1 MIDVRGSLGSWL
13 LPSRPG
19 DRLSRRL
26 ATSIALRH
34 GVWTRAV
41 NTEPVRT
48 EKRYRSFSIVIT
60 HVVKEELIVARHD
73 GVWLEILESENG
85 RR

>member
-34 GVWTRAV
+34 VVWTRAV
-41 NTEPVRT
+41 ETEPVSTRD
-48 EKRYRSFSIVIT
+48 EY
-60 HVVKEELIVARHD
+60 
-73 GVWLEILESENG
+73 
-85 RR
+85 